1 VIVLVALGLAVVG
14 ALIAVVASEVVVG
27 IIGFAAAGGIA
38 VLLVRNLGIRDG
50 LVTLGAGLIAGIVG
64 ALLSIAVL
72 DWALIVLSSLAGAS
86 LLAEGAQRLL
96 AVPPL
101 AGSVLVIVLAA
112 IGTLLQARAL
122 RQRTPR
128 SGSR

>member
-1 VIVLVALGLAVVG
+1 VG